1 MFHKFFKVLI
11 LNKKEGI
18 RFYST
23 MMFARSL
30 TLLLV
35 CLSSSASGASLR
47 ATDAVDVSSLTANT
61 PLFQTWT
68 ETHSKQ
74 YTTEEEKI
82 ERSEIWMDNHERIE
96 SHNNQLP
103 KPTFTLGHNE
113 FSDMTSDE
121 FSQHFRLGKYSS
133 GPEVS
138 KQAAQ
143 NLVNDKAEI
152 KTARHLNEDLDQQ
165 EPLELPDFINWVDF
179 GGVTPV
185 KNQGACGSCW
195 AFSTTGALEGA
206 KFVKTGEL
214 TALSEQNLLDCDH
227 KDLGCR
233 GGLMDNAFKFDEKTG
248 GLCSEEDYPYAAKQG
263 SVCNPMNCTD
273 VPGTIV
279 ETFYD
284 VPPGKKTALV
294 AALAMQPISVAI
306 QADQFVFQFYKGG
319 VLTDDSCGKAG
330 QLDHGVLAVGYGSDL
345 DTNEPYFLVKNSWGD
360 SWGENGF
367 IRMSRKSKNDYGMCA
382 ILKMASYPEVK

>member
-1 MFHKFFKVLI
+1 
-11 LNKKEGI
+11 
-18 RFYST
+18 
-23 MMFARSL
+23 
-30 TLLLV
+30 
-35 CLSSSASGASLR
+35 
-47 ATDAVDVSSLTANT
+47 
-61 PLFQTWT
+61 
-68 ETHSKQ
+68 
-74 YTTEEEKI
+74 
-82 ERSEIWMDNHERIE
+82 
-96 SHNNQLP
+96 
-103 KPTFTLGHNE
+103 
-113 FSDMTSDE
+113 MTSDE

-133 GPEVS
+133 VPEVS

-165 EPLELPDFINWVDF
+165 EPLDLPDYVNWISL

-206 KFVKTGEL
+206 KYVKTGEL

-345 DTNEPYFLVKNSWGD
+345 ETNEPYFLVKNSWGD
-360 SWGENGF
+360 TWGEDGF
-367 IRMSRKSKNDYGMCA
+367 IRLSRKSENEFGMCA
-382 ILKMASYPEVK
+382 ILKMASYPEVKQIK